1 MEIGRRNF
9 GGNKKKL
16 KKKKKKKR
24 TNNMWCKALRRKK
37 KKRKNKTVGRYII
50 QVDLFLI
57 QWIFDGSRYVL
68 SSQRSIFPFLSLDWF
83 IYNIV
88 QTSSLMQYYIVVN
101 NTQTP
106 CRTQSELNMTRDR
119 GEKTKIC
126 YSWWPHPIYL
136 LGPIIWMAKSYAALH
151 CTTTCVIL

>member
-1 MEIGRRNF
+1 
-9 GGNKKKL
+9 
-16 KKKKKKKR
+16 
-24 TNNMWCKALRRKK
+24 MWCKAHRRKK

-119 GEKTKIC
+119 GEKNKNMLFMVSPSYLFAGSNHLDGEKLCCTALHHHLC
-126 YSWWPHPIYL
+126 YSLI
-136 LGPIIWMAKSYAALH
+136 
-151 CTTTCVIL
+151 